1 MMDAG
6 KECATRFLNGKET
19 NLMNATSTAL
29 DQWVQPFE
37 EKKRS
42 APGLAGIDGRL
53 LLELEGS
60 PVATLQ
66 VANGNAELTRQ
77 TQSEPIPD
85 ATVDFSD
92 PEALV
97 GVLSCELNA
106 VVAALQGRMYITG
119 NQSFAAKTLLGLPID
134 KPFAMPETAKED
146 DHAD

>member
-1 MMDAG
+1 MVDA
-6 KECATRFLNGKET
+6 ECATRFLNGKET

-37 EKKRS
+37 GVRRS

-66 VANGNAELTRQ
+66 VADGNAELTRQ
-77 TQSEPIPD
+77 TATEPPPD
-85 ATVDFSD
+85 AAVDFSD

-97 GVLSCELNA
+97 SVLSCELNT
-106 VVAALQGRMYITG
+106 VVAVLQGRMYITG

-134 KPFAMPETAKED
+134 KPFAMPTAAKEG